1 MLLKIIITMFLP
13 YAVKILYVYVYE
25 CSSFLFGITPGSQTC
40 MFSSSSSLGGLL
52 SDRPGGLPGLSVG
65 LGDRRG

>member
-1 MLLKIIITMFLP
+1 MLLKIIITIFLP
-13 YAVKILYVYVYE
+13 YTVISFSLYIYVYE
-25 CSSFLFGITPGSQTC
+25 CSSRAITLGSQTC

-52 SDRPGGLPGLSVG
+52 SDRPGGLPGFSVG